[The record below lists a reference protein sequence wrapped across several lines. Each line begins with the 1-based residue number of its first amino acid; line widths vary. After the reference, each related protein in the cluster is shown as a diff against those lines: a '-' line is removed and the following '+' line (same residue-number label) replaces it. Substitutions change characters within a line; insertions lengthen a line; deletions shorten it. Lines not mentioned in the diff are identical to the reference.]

1 MSSKTDCS
9 ESHKSN
15 LWFICFVFGPT
26 LLLGD
31 QIFDPRC
38 SVSSWVGP
46 ESCHINPQ
54 SPLEWIYNMT
64 SYSDRKYINWPNIR
78 MSKLLW
84 RGVNNCAEAKFFRSI
99 RWGKRYKTPP
109 IWCLWKNWRNHLPWR
124 CKLFHEVLL
133 ENYFDAIL
141 RYDTVVLITR
151 QCSEEVHHNGWS
163 MEDRGH

>member
-46 ESCHINPQ
+46 EACHINPQ

-78 MSKLLW
+78 MSKSLW

-124 CKLFHEVLL
+124 CKLFHEVL
-133 ENYFDAIL
+133 ENHFYAIL